1 MLIFSRYAYWTGAMV
16 AFAVALAVAGR
27 TGALDPVQGVA
38 LRVTEPVESGLSAAF
53 GPVARFLDDVGDL
66 GRLREENRRL
76 LGENETLRNENA
88 ALRGDVRQLA
98 ELEEAFGIV
107 AADPSAERL
116 AAGVLSRIRGPLT
129 RELRIDKGS
138 GDGVREGN
146 PVLSVRG
153 TLIGTVTRALP
164 GASFV
169 RLVADARSSVA
180 AQVLGSPAD
189 GVVRG
194 DGGGLSFD
202 LAEGD
207 INVGDA
213 IVTSGLGGA
222 YPPDI
227 PIGEVAEVLGDAQD
241 PFPTVRLETAVRI
254 STTRTVLVV
263 ISFAPERFGLG
274 D

>member
-1 MLIFSRYAYWTGAMV
+1 M
-16 AFAVALAVAGR
+16 
-27 TGALDPVQGVA
+27 
-38 LRVTEPVESGLSAAF
+38 
-53 GPVARFLDDVGDL
+53 
-66 GRLREENRRL
+66 
-76 LGENETLRNENA
+76 
-88 ALRGDVRQLA
+88 
-98 ELEEAFGIV
+98 
-107 AADPSAERL
+107 
-116 AAGVLSRIRGPLT
+116 LSRIRGPLT

-194 DGGGLSFD
+194 DGGSLSFD